1 MNQFDVIIIGSGLS
15 GLQCGYIL
23 SKEGY
28 NVCIVEQHSQI
39 GGCLQNFTRDGC
51 IFDTGIHYIGGLDE
65 GQSLNRY
72 FKYFGLMDKLNL
84 KRLDEGAFDIINFAN
99 DPTDYKFAQGHDN
112 FAETLAEQFPA
123 SRKALHDYTD
133 KLREMCNHFP
143 LYNLEYKNLDV
154 SEMNF
159 FSDNAF
165 DYIKAIT
172 PDTKLQNVLAGTNPL
187 YAGLPEKTPLYVH
200 ALVNNSFIESAYRVV
215 DGSSMIAETMAAS
228 ILQHGGT
235 IMTNAKV
242 DRFIMENG
250 AISSVELSNKEVLS
264 AKNFI
269 SSIHPARTL
278 AMIEEKYLR
287 KAYRERIMNLENTT
301 SNFTLYVVF
310 NQDSFEYL
318 NHNQYYYKKDDVWLT
333 HEDTDKDWPFNFLL
347 ITPATSRSD
356 KYADCATIMAYMDI
370 TDVKQWENTTIGRR
384 GADYNEFKKQ
394 KTEQVLDLVEQR
406 FPGFRKTIKKVYASS
421 PLTYRDYTGTVG
433 GSLYGILKDCNDP
446 LKTLIS
452 PKTKIPNLLL
462 TGQNIILH
470 GVLGVTIGSVTTCSE
485 LLGLEYLVKK
495 IKNAG

>member
-28 NVCIVEQHSQI
+28 KVCIVEQHSQI

-84 KRLDEGAFDIINFAN
+84 KRLDVDAFDIINFAN
-99 DPTDYKFAQGHDN
+99 DPTDYKFAMGHNN

-123 SRKALHDYTD
+123 ERKALHAYTD

-154 SEMNF
+154 SEMHF

-215 DGSSMIAETMAAS
+215 DGSSMIAETMAAA

-250 AISSVELSNKEVLS
+250 AISSVELSN
-264 AKNFI
+264 
-269 SSIHPARTL
+269 
-278 AMIEEKYLR
+278 
-287 KAYRERIMNLENTT
+287 
-301 SNFTLYVVF
+301 
-310 NQDSFEYL
+310 
-318 NHNQYYYKKDDVWLT
+318 
-333 HEDTDKDWPFNFLL
+333 
-347 ITPATSRSD
+347 
-356 KYADCATIMAYMDI
+356 
-370 TDVKQWENTTIGRR
+370 
-384 GADYNEFKKQ
+384 
-394 KTEQVLDLVEQR
+394 
-406 FPGFRKTIKKVYASS
+406 
-421 PLTYRDYTGTVG
+421 
-433 GSLYGILKDCNDP
+433 
-446 LKTLIS
+446 
-452 PKTKIPNLLL
+452 
-462 TGQNIILH
+462 
-470 GVLGVTIGSVTTCSE
+470 
-485 LLGLEYLVKK
+485 
-495 IKNAG
+495 